1 MMAHKCSCSIAVA
14 GWQVHLI
21 SSCIDPGNEDEE
33 EEEEKAPL
41 SKCSCGMSPV
51 NILSKKRL
59 LA

>member
-1 MMAHKCSCSIAVA
+1 MVSLATAWVRNSAA
-14 GWQVHLI
+14 GWLVQFI
-21 SSCIDPGNEDEE
+21 CSCIDPGNEDE

-41 SKCSCGMSPV
+41 SKCSCGMGPL